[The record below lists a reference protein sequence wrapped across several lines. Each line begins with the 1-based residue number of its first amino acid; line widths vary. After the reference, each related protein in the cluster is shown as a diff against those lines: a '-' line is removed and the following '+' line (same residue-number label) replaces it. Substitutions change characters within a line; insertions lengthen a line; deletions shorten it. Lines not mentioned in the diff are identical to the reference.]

1 MRCLALAAALAL
13 LVAPRSAAGA
23 PESARLDGVAAVID
37 NEVILRSEVQQA
49 ADPVLIQIERQQ
61 GGIPPDARRKILADA
76 LQSLID
82 ERLILEVAK
91 RMQMEA
97 TPEEIDETIA
107 RIAEEEHLSVDEI
120 YAATARQGLSREK
133 YREQMG
139 AQIARMKVVSTAVR
153 SRVAVT
159 DEEVRALFQE
169 RFGQAGP
176 GLHVRVRHIL
186 VPWPPDGSAQSA
198 EQLRTEFAK
207 LREAVV
213 AGADFGSLAREVSR
227 APSAANGGLSILEQG
242 EVAPEIEAAV
252 FSLQPGELSPI
263 VETPH
268 GVNLFLVLERFDPS
282 QLKVEDVTPR
292 LRAEIADKKTR
303 PELERWL
310 QELRKNRYIH
320 VVDPELEP
328 R

>member
-1 MRCLALAAALAL
+1 V
-13 LVAPRSAAGA
+13 LVAARSAAGA

-37 NEVILRSEVQQA
+37 SEVILLSEVHEA
-49 ADPVLIQIERQQ
+49 ADPVLIQIEHQQ
-61 GGIPPDARRKILADA
+61 GAIPPDARRKILADA

-82 ERLILEVAK
+82 ERLILDVAK

-97 TPEEIDETIA
+97 TPEEIDGMIA
-107 RIAEEEHLSVDEI
+107 KIAEEEHLSVDEV
-120 YAATARQGLSREK
+120 YAATARQGLPRDK

-139 AQIARMKVVSTAVR
+139 AQIARMKVVSAAVR
-153 SRVAVT
+153 SRIAVT

-169 RFGQAGP
+169 RFGQASA

-186 VPWPPDGSAQSA
+186 VPWPPDGSPESA
-198 EQLRTEFAK
+198 ERLRGEFAK
-207 LREAVV
+207 LREAV
-213 AGADFGSLAREVSR
+213 AGGADFGSIARDVSR
-227 APSAANGGLSILEQG
+227 APSAANGGLSVLKQG
-242 EVAPEIEAAV
+242 EVAPEIEAVV
-252 FSLQPGELSPI
+252 FTLQPGELSPI

-282 QLKVEDVTPR
+282 QLKLEDMAPR

-310 QELRKNRYIH
+310 QDLRKNRYIH
-320 VVDPELEP
+320 VVAPELQP
-328 R
+328 Q